1 MSKSNEKIVLSVI
14 VHQTPAALR
23 FGGDGYF
30 ITFAGTDFDKAEAAK
45 LTLLNNVALKVTIE
59 VE

>member
-1 MSKSNEKIVLSVI
+1 MSNVIKPLVLSVI
-14 VHQTPAALR
+14 IHQTAASLR